1 MKKIV
6 ASLFVLSLAS
16 ISIAQC
22 VADSAANI
30 VAFTYEGKVYEIVKE
45 TKNWADA
52 AACAV
57 ERGGTLAEIDS
68 QEEQDTIW
76 SALQT
81 AGITLSNTT
90 APDGGGSAYVWI
102 GGNDLATEGAWV
114 WDGDNDGL
122 SVQFW
127 QGTSSGSPIGGHY
140 NNWGN
145 EPDDFNSNQDNL
157 GLALNNW
164 PLGVAGQWNDVAS
177 TNQLYY
183 VIEHPVN
190 SNTID
195 ESDNSKFS
203 LYPNP
208 TSEELTIELPFIFTI
223 EKEQKIFIY
232 DNAGKLVETVLID
245 GEIMKV
251 DTRLYAPGQY
261 HLYVNDILMKDFVV
275 QH

>member
-1 MKKIV
+1 MKNL
-6 ASLFVLSLAS
+6 AGLFFVFLSFGTN
-16 ISIAQC
+16 AQC
-22 VADSAANI
+22 IADSAANVI
-30 VAFTYEGKVYEIVKE
+30 AFTYEGKVYEIVKE
-45 TKNWADA
+45 TKTWADA
-52 AACAV
+52 AACAM
-57 ERGGTLAEIDS
+57 ERGGILTEIDS

-114 WDGDNDGL
+114 WDGDNDGS

-127 QGTSSGSPIGGHY
+127 QGTSSGSPVGGLY

-145 EPDDFNSNQDNL
+145 EPDDFNGNQDNL

-164 PLGVAGQWNDVAS
+164 PLGSAGQWNDVAS
-177 TNQLYY
+177 TNQLYF

-190 SNTID
+190 SNSID
-195 ESDNSKFS
+195 EPLSTQFN

-208 TSEELTIELPFIFTI
+208 ANEEIKVELPFIFDI
-223 EKEQKIFIY
+223 QKEHKIYIY

-245 GEIMKV
+245 GEIMTI
-251 DTRLYAPGQY
+251 DTKLYPAGQY
-261 HLYVNDILMKDFVV
+261 HLYLNELLIKDFVV